1 MEMKEIILPICKFI
15 LAAVLLIGSFYVLE
29 TYYIKPLRSSYVF
42 CIVGIYIGLRLLE
55 DVFQTSNSDGG
66 ERNEERKDTQEPP

>member
-1 MEMKEIILPICKFI
+1 MEMKKIILPICKFI

-42 CIVGIYIGLRLLE
+42 
-55 DVFQTSNSDGG
+55 
-66 ERNEERKDTQEPP
+66 